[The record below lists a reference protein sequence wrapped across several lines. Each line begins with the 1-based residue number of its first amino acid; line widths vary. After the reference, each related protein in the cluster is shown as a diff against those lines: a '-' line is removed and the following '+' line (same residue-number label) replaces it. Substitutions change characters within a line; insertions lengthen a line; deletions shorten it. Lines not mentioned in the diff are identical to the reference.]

1 MAQTFAQSFAAA
13 RRVSAPIVLVRTPD
27 NIASQKLAID
37 AAMTVKSDKLPAT
50 PMIAAWDYARGLTTS
65 CWPSK
70 NTEVVKAQQTVLD
83 AVLTKSGLPQGKTTN
98 PSETISALLRSAPVG
113 TIVFFHNLHLL
124 WSNPSLVQALAN
136 VRDDYKT
143 SFRMVVILAPLG
155 TTPPPELKHDMILLN
170 DPLPDSERLQEV
182 VTKTAKGSGV
192 NLDEANTTRARDMV
206 RGLSAF
212 VAENAVA
219 MALRSKGI
227 DWPELLSQRKEA
239 FESVKGVTLYTGTES
254 LDDVIGH
261 EGLKADVRRFKNARN
276 RVRVIV
282 VLDEFGKMLAGSQT
296 EHGDNTGTAQRQHGA
311 ILRWM
316 SDHRV
321 RGQIYFG
328 DPGTGK
334 SMLAKALAN
343 ELDCICI
350 LGEMDKMMDSKL
362 GATEQNLNA
371 FIDMVNAIAGD
382 GGALVLATCNE
393 IVPFSTELR
402 RRFVRGTYYFGR
414 IDAETRDRT
423 WRHYCQKYGLDPEQ
437 PRPADEGWTPSE
449 IAVCCEQAYDYNT
462 TLLEGARNIVP
473 ICQQQPEAIADRR
486 RAAHGRLLDTATGL
500 LYQMP
505 DATGAAPVAMSDT
518 RGVATLPD

>member
-1 MAQTFAQSFAAA
+1 MAQTFDQSFAAA
-13 RRVSAPIVLVRTPD
+13 RRVSAPLVLVRTPD
-27 NIASQKLAID
+27 CIASQKVAMD
-37 AAMTVKSDKLPAT
+37 AALTVKSDRLPEMPLMAS
-50 PMIAAWDYARGLTTS
+50 WDYARGLTTS

-70 NTEVVKAQQTVLD
+70 NTGVVKGQQTVLD
-83 AVLTKSGLPQGKTTN
+83 SVLSAAGLPANKTTN
-98 PSETISALLRSAPVG
+98 PSETLSALLRCAPVG
-113 TIVFFHNLHLL
+113 TVVFFHNLHLL
-124 WSNPSLVQALAN
+124 WSNASLVQALAN
-136 VRDDYKT
+136 VRDEFKT
-143 SFRMVVILAPLG
+143 SFRMIVILAPLG
-155 TTPPPELKHDMILLN
+155 TTPPAELKHDIILLN
-170 DPLPDSERLQEV
+170 DPLPDADRLQQV
-182 VTKTAKGSGV
+182 VSKTAVGSGV
-192 NLDEANTTRARDMV
+192 NLDDANITRARDMV

-227 DWPELLSQRKEA
+227 DWPELMSQRKEA
-239 FESVKGVTLYTGTES
+239 FESVKGVTLYTGTET

-261 EGLKADVRRFKNARN
+261 EGLKRDVRRFKNSRN

-282 VLDEFGKMLAGSQT
+282 VLDEFGKMLSGSQT

-316 SDHRV
+316 SDHQV

-334 SMLAKALAN
+334 SFIAKTLAN

-350 LGEMDKMMDSKL
+350 LAEMDKMMDSKL
-362 GATEQNLNA
+362 GATENNLNA

-402 RRFVRGTYYFGR
+402 RRFNRGTYYFGQ
-414 IDAETRDRT
+414 IDAATRDRT
-423 WRHYCQKYGLDPEQ
+423 WRHYCKKHGLDPDQ
-437 PRPADEGWTPSE
+437 PRPNDEGWTPSE

-462 TLLEGARNIVP
+462 TLIEGAVNIVP
-473 ICQQQPEAIADRR
+473 ICQQQPEAIAERR
-486 RAAHGRLLDTATGL
+486 RAAHGKLLDTATGQ
-500 LYQMP
+500 LYQSPGM
-505 DATGAAPVAMSDT
+505 APVVVPSGDSRT
-518 RGVATLPD
+518 VATLPD